1 MTKFKIY
8 RVSIIGQVTVEVVE
22 AFDWAN
28 LFAMYQYAGNAIF
41 KVEVF
46 GGPESI
52 QGVSGAPVTGA

>member
-8 RVSIIGQVTVEVVE
+8 RVSGTGQVTVEIVE

-28 LFAMYQYAGNAIF
+28 LFAMYPYAGNAIF

-46 GGPESI
+46 GGPD
-52 QGVSGAPVTGA
+52 PVQQ